1 MGLKYL
7 YVPSG
12 VKAGTAYG
20 VMPNSANADFSSFS
34 RSSAG
39 SRVDKNGFINTGLG
53 LGSEWF
59 DSSNINDRDNATN
72 TTNSDATITTELNTS
87 NIGWSISATS
97 ILNQDKIYKVEWKII
112 STNSNSGTFFY
123 WNGVEQGGFGDLTQE
138 GSGVY
143 YLKGNA
149 SGTNADIRFNNA
161 QPNSTITWSLSVR
174 EVTEVNTDVPR
185 LDYTGGGCPSL
196 LLEDESTNITQYS
209 EDFTQH
215 YLSLQIQNLYRFD
228 LLHNQKL
235 E

>member
-20 VMPNSANADFSSFS
+20 VLPNSADADFDDFT
-34 RSSAG
+34 RNSAG

-53 LGSEWF
+53 SGSEWF

-72 TTNSDATITTELNTS
+72 TINSDATITTELNTS

-161 QPNSTITWSLSVR
+161 QPNSTITWSLSIR
-174 EVTEVNTDVPR
+174 EVVDVNTHVPR
-185 LDYTGGGCPSL
+185 LDYTDGGCPSL
-196 LLEDESTNITQYS
+196 LL
-209 EDFTQH
+209 
-215 YLSLQIQNLYRFD
+215 
-228 LLHNQKL
+228 
-235 E
+235 